1 MKAKYIIP
9 LFALLLLTACGRKD
23 ETAALS
29 GQTFY
34 MPENVAF
41 TSGLQQVTGGCAVGD
56 TVYLIGRVDNKGSGH
71 LIQRLPPAGGEAET
85 LPAYQSAL
93 PSGGF
98 TIFSTLQAG
107 TDGTLWVM
115 ERLMRQS
122 ASEDGRGFQQEEV
135 HILRNLDA
143 DGKEL
148 SRFEYAGLEEK
159 LGMGYVSTLAADGEG
174 DIFACAE
181 KGVALLDETGEP
193 RFTVNAEGGWPNGG
207 LIPLGDGR
215 MGTVRAVMGAPG
227 EYAWT
232 LHVIDKETKGLG
244 AAFQLA
250 AGTSNGI
257 TLYAGDANALFYY
270 RMGDTL
276 RIWREE
282 AVEAEQLANLLDA
295 GIEAYNLNLISLLN
309 DGRLVIQSGNG
320 YGEDDPPM
328 LDILKPADA
337 AQLQD
342 RKALTLASLQLAGT
356 IREAVMEFNRTS
368 PDYHI
373 FVTDYS
379 QYGDREAALTR
390 LVTEIGAGKMPDIL
404 DLYAVPEARWGAN
417 GLLEDLW
424 PYIDK
429 DPEISRETLMERV
442 FQAAET
448 DGKLYSIGRHFQIST
463 LTGAKKAVG
472 DRMAWTMA
480 DMYQALEAMP
490 EGCAP
495 VVLSRS
501 NMLERLM
508 GLDWSRFVSWGAGT
522 CDFTGEEF
530 KALLR
535 SCKSLPAEPA
545 RSGGGTEAACLN
557 REIMLYSAAID
568 SFTFPQR
575 AKYLLGG
582 DISYVGYPNE
592 WGEVGSSFSFVSPL
606 AMSSACRDKEGAWTF
621 LRTLLLPKENT
632 LYTMYFPV
640 NKSDFEKQAER
651 LMMPEYVMSKD
662 GEYALDGRDEKI
674 EQPVAMESYG
684 GVDITYYAVTRE
696 DYDQLME
703 LYHAIDTYSRWDPGL
718 APIITETAGAYFA
731 GDKTLDEAA
740 ELIQNRA
747 SLYVSEQT

>member
-71 LIQRLPPAGGEAET
+71 LIQRLPLAGGEAET

-193 RFTVNAEGGWPNGG
+193 RFTVKAEGGWPNGG

-295 GIEAYNLNLISLLN
+295 GIEAYNLNLVSLLD

-429 DPEISRETLMERV
+429 DPEISRETLMVSAPVIKCKKTPRKKCR
-442 FQAAET
+442 FMAEE
-448 DGKLYSIGRHFQIST
+448 
-463 LTGAKKAVG
+463 AKK
-472 DRMAWTMA
+472 R
-480 DMYQALEAMP
+480 
-490 EGCAP
+490 
-495 VVLSRS
+495 
-501 NMLERLM
+501 
-508 GLDWSRFVSWGAGT
+508 
-522 CDFTGEEF
+522 
-530 KALLR
+530 
-535 SCKSLPAEPA
+535 
-545 RSGGGTEAACLN
+545 
-557 REIMLYSAAID
+557 
-568 SFTFPQR
+568 
-575 AKYLLGG
+575 
-582 DISYVGYPNE
+582 
-592 WGEVGSSFSFVSPL
+592 
-606 AMSSACRDKEGAWTF
+606 
-621 LRTLLLPKENT
+621 
-632 LYTMYFPV
+632 
-640 NKSDFEKQAER
+640 
-651 LMMPEYVMSKD
+651 
-662 GEYALDGRDEKI
+662 
-674 EQPVAMESYG
+674 
-684 GVDITYYAVTRE
+684 
-696 DYDQLME
+696 
-703 LYHAIDTYSRWDPGL
+703 
-718 APIITETAGAYFA
+718 
-731 GDKTLDEAA
+731 
-740 ELIQNRA
+740 
-747 SLYVSEQT
+747 